1 MIVQANDV
9 EIGRVRYAKA
19 RQNVTDL
26 IPVNVPSSVSDGTVT
41 LKIIAVDTDSFSN
54 EVTSSIKLVSADTI
68 TPKLDNAKVITN
80 DDGTKTAR
88 LFFSDDVS
96 YIAGG
101 EITQNGTK
109 LVDVKS
115 NLVSFPVT
123 TVGEVQVSVKDAYGN
138 TLTQT
143 INLANY

>member
-1 MIVQANDV
+1 M
-9 EIGRVRYAKA
+9 RYAKV
-19 RQNVTDL
+19 RDNITDL
-26 IPVNVPSSVSDGTVT
+26 IPVTVPSSVVDGTAT

-54 EVTSSIKLVSADTI
+54 EVTSSIKLVSTDTVA
-68 TPKLDNAKVITN
+68 PKLENAKVITN
-80 DDGTKTAR
+80 SDGTKTAR

-109 LVDVKS
+109 IADVKS
-115 NLVSFPVT
+115 NLVSFAVT

>member
-19 RQNVTDL
+19 RENITDL
-26 IPVNVPSSVSDGTVT
+26 IPVNVPSSVVDGTVT

-54 EVTSSIKLVSADTI
+54 EVTSSIKLVSTDTVP
-68 TPKLDNAKVITN
+68 PKLENAKVVTAA
-80 DDGTKTAR
+80 DGTKMAR

-101 EITQNGTK
+101 EITQN
-109 LVDVKS
+109 
-115 NLVSFPVT
+115 
-123 TVGEVQVSVKDAYGN
+123 
-138 TLTQT
+138 
-143 INLANY
+143 